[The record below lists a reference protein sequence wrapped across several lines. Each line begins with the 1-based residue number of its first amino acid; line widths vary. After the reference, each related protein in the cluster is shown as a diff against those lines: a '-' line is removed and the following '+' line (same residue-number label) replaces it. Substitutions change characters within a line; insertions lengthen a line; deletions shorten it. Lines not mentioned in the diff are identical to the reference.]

1 MMRTTEMV
9 LTTKMMMTPEMM
21 ANTESITAVQVKK
34 KQAVLKSG
42 RNKGKVKEQ
51 TAMRKGKTSGLDTK
65 QVAKINLRIGAKK
78 MKLLNSSRIS
88 PNVDDLLM
96 RPNDEDKTKE
106 DMLNKQDVKIRKMK
120 EKYDEDTSKY
130 DREIEE
136 EKRKREKR
144 EINFRVNGVIRDRLE
159 MKFTEA
165 NMRYAVKANLSFLM
179 SIQASVTP
187 SGRHEAF
194 QKSVR
199 TREGLR
205 FTMITDPFTDQQLN
219 WTLEELGKV
228 WMRNENERR
237 HNGDYVWKVLVP
249 ECLIKVYS
257 DELDVSRAQA
267 EVMMRET
274 PLRDEPRLETGRI
287 EGEEGEYVKEK
298 E

>member
-1 MMRTTEMV
+1 MKE
-9 LTTKMMMTPEMM
+9 
-21 ANTESITAVQVKK
+21 
-34 KQAVLKSG
+34 KQAVSVQSG
-42 RNKGKVKEQ
+42 RNKGKVREQ
-51 TAMRKGKTSGLDTK
+51 TGKTAMRKGKTSGLDVR
-65 QVAKINLRIGAKK
+65 QVAKIILLKSSKK
-78 MKLLNSSRIS
+78 MKLVNSSPNS
-88 PNVDDLLM
+88 PDIDDLLK
-96 RPNDEDKTKE
+96 RPSNEDKTKE
-106 DMLNKQDVKIRKMK
+106 EVLDEKDVMIRKLQ
-120 EKYDEDTSKY
+120 EKHNKDTAKY
-130 DREIEE
+130 DREIEG
-136 EKRKREKR
+136 EKMKKEKR
-144 EINFRVNGVIRDRLE
+144 EINFRVNAVLRDSLE
-159 MKFTEA
+159 MKLTEA
-165 NMRYAVKANLSFLM
+165 KMRSAVKANISFLK
-179 SIQASVTP
+179 SIQAGDTP